1 MLGCYGSGLEKIS
14 KGKKITYFVLVLQIM
29 YICTF
34 ACSGTTMKYSPKSQA
49 VRIGR
54 KTSNAFELANPLYG
68 DTMSTR
74 TAMSSNDDARMIANA
89 GNN

>member
-1 MLGCYGSGLEKIS
+1 
-14 KGKKITYFVLVLQIM
+14 
-29 YICTF
+29 
-34 ACSGTTMKYSPKSQA
+34 MKYSPKSQA

>member
-1 MLGCYGSGLEKIS
+1 
-14 KGKKITYFVLVLQIM
+14 M

-34 ACSGTTMKYSPKSQA
+34 ACSETTMEYSARSQA

-68 DTMSTR
+68 DTMPTR
-74 TAMSSNDDARMIANA
+74 TAMSNNDDDARMIANA